1 VSDGTKKTD
10 LETLKKNLVAAQAL
24 IKFWEDLSIKA
35 RPRMNKEEIRRYDK
49 LIYKLRKEESLLID
63 AIFRSGG
70 KLQ

>member
-1 VSDGTKKTD
+1 
-10 LETLKKNLVAAQAL
+10 
-24 IKFWEDLSIKA
+24 
-35 RPRMNKEEIRRYDK
+35 MNKEEIRRYDK